1 MASLLFLGAVQ
12 IKESSLTI
20 NSMTVSTACLTTAN
34 IAGQDGGQPVCFAAV
49 DHSGALIYL
58 YRMNGAPER
67 LINIAVGKAYTAARM
82 GVSTD
87 IFRQRL
93 LNEQLSL
100 ADFLD
105 DKFTSLPGGLPLLKG
120 GQRVGAIGV
129 SGRALEEDVA
139 LCQQFAERI
148 LITL

>member
-1 MASLLFLGAVQ
+1 M
-12 IKESSLTI
+12 TI
-20 NSMTVSTACLTTAN
+20 NTMTIAAACLTTVEMAS
-34 IAGQDGGQPVCFAAV
+34 QDGAQPVCFTVV
-49 DHSGALIYL
+49 DASGALIYL
-58 YRMNGAPER
+58 YRMDGAPER

-82 GVSTD
+82 GVSTAM
-87 IFRQRL
+87 FRQRL

-105 DKFTSLPGGLPLLKG
+105 DKFTSLPGGLPLFDGERLI
-120 GQRVGAIGV
+120 GAVGV
-129 SGRALEEDVA
+129 SGRALEDDMA